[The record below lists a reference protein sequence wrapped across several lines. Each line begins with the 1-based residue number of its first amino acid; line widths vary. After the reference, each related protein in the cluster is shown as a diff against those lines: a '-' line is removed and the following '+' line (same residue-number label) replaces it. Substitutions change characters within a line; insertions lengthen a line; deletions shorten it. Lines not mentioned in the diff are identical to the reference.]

1 MKTHMT
7 PTIRK
12 YQPQDLPT
20 CRTLWT
26 ELTQHHRDIY
36 QSPTIGGPDPG
47 KHFDQHLAKVGP
59 DNLWVATHQGTVIA
73 LTGLMGTGPEAEVE
87 PAIVS
92 QPHRRKGIGKALME
106 TVITE
111 ARNRSIK
118 YLSVRPVAR
127 NKEALKFFTQQGFT
141 NVGHIELFIDL
152 TNRQWIQGLKIFDL
166 ELKY

>member
-1 MKTHMT
+1 MT

-12 YQPQDLPT
+12 YQPRDLPS

-36 QSPTIGGPDPG
+36 QSPNIGGPDPG
-47 KHFDQHLAKVGP
+47 KHFDAHLAKVGP
-59 DNLWVATHQGTVIA
+59 DNLWVATHNDTVIA
-73 LTGLMGTGPEAEVE
+73 LTGLMGEGDQAEVE

-92 QPHRRKGIGKALME
+92 EHHRRKGIGGALME
-106 TVITE
+106 TVIAE
-111 ARNRSIK
+111 ARNRGVK

-127 NKEALKFFTQQGFT
+127 NAEALRFFTQQGFT

-152 TNRQWIQGLKIFDL
+152 TNREWKQGLKIFDL
-166 ELKY
+166 DLKY

>member
-1 MKTHMT
+1 MT

-12 YQPQDLPT
+12 YQPPDLPS

-36 QSPTIGGPDPG
+36 QIPTIGGPNPG
-47 KHFDQHLAKVGP
+47 THFDKHLAKVGP
-59 DNLWVATHQGTVIA
+59 DNLWVATHHGKVIA
-73 LTGLMGTGPEAEVE
+73 LTGLMGTGDQAEVE

-92 QPHRRKGIGKALME
+92 QPHRRKGIGKTLME
-106 TVITE
+106 TVIAE
-111 ARNRSIK
+111 AKNRDIK
-118 YLSVRPVAR
+118 TLSVRPVAR
-127 NKEALKFFTQQGFT
+127 NTEALRFFTQQGFN

-152 TNRQWIQGLKIFDL
+152 TNRQWKKGLKLFDL